1 MPYTNAT
8 EQDLVP
14 PQREALTQVRSA
26 QTAYDFAANA
36 RIGAVTMAR
45 EQGLTWEML
54 AREMDMSTSEARA
67 HFGKYL

>member
-1 MPYTNAT
+1 MSYKNIT
-8 EQDLVP
+8 ESDLVP

-36 RIGAVTMAR
+36 RIAAVTLAR

-54 AREMDMSTSEARA
+54 AREMGMSTSEARE
-67 HFGKYL
+67 HFRKYL